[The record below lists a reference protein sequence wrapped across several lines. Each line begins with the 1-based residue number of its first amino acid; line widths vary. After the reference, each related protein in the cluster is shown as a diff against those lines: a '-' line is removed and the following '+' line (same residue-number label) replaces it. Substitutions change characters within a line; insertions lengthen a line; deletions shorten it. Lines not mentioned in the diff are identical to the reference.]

1 MTPFKVTDMASLKAN
16 LAPDRTREIHYW
28 VGNAKDSFSATWKP
42 GLVPAIIPPEG
53 FHLKDLI
60 TSDQVQKT
68 IAQAAALN
76 VAIGEDET
84 PLLGDS
90 IYDSQTSADFPR
102 VLSGQEF
109 MYGECV
115 FAEVKEGQEILQGSI
130 RKVTTDGLTI
140 YKYATLFEITEET
153 QMYNEAFVIDAKSRA
168 MGEGYRKLVNDLRL
182 NPIISAAYAA
192 PNQTGAVRVNGAGET
207 VAANAPYDL
216 FKSIYYTLLAGM
228 EAAKDAGRPASVVL
242 CSSRDAYR
250 IAIAASGFRRDDGL
264 VFPPLGI
271 TDIIAYDGDSVT
283 VGGVTT
289 TYTGCTNNTV
299 YLIRPK
305 KGFYERIKMP
315 YTVGLGDA
323 DASRGVLN
331 EIIGKTYRGYYAA
344 PLLNVEQ
351 VTLPA

>member
-1 MTPFKVTDMASLKAN
+1 MPEFRITDKASLRAS
-16 LAPDRTREIHYW
+16 LAPDRSREINYW
-28 VGNAKDSFSATWKP
+28 VGNLKDSFTATWKP
-42 GLVPAIIPPEG
+42 GAIPVVAKPEG
-53 FHLKDLI
+53 YHLRDLI
-60 TSDQVQKT
+60 TSDQVQRT
-68 IAQAAALN
+68 VAQTAALN

-90 IYDSQTSADFPR
+90 IYDSQTSSDYPR

-115 FAEVKEGQEILQGSI
+115 FAEVKEGQEILQGSL
-130 RKVTTDGLTI
+130 RKVTTAGLTI
-140 YKYATLFEITEET
+140 HKYATMFEITEET
-153 QMYNEAFVIDAKSRA
+153 QMYNESFVIDAKSRA
-168 MGEGYRKLVNDLRL
+168 MGEGYRKLVNHLRL
-182 NPIISAAYAA
+182 NPIISANYAA
-192 PNQTGAVRVNGAGET
+192 ANQTPAVHINGAGET

-216 FKSIYYTLLAGM
+216 FKSIYYTLLAGL
-228 EAAKDAGRPASVVL
+228 ETADSAGRPASVVL
-242 CSSRDAYR
+242 CSSRDARR

-264 VFPPLGI
+264 VLPPLGI

-323 DASRGVLN
+323 DASRGILN
-331 EIIGKTYRGYYAA
+331 EIIGKTYRGYYAV
-344 PLLNVEQ
+344 PLNNVEE